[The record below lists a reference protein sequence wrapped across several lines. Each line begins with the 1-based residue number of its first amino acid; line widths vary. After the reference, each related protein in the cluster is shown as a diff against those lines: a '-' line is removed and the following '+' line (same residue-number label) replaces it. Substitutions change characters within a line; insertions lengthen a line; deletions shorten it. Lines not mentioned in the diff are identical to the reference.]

1 LPTLRTRM
9 ANERAL
15 GISFLYACQTWR
27 QLVICYG
34 EDEARA
40 MFGLTN
46 IIVVFGGGK
55 DGQFYR
61 EISELM
67 GTARIARTTY
77 SHGRSGWGRSTAG
90 EDVPILRPEE
100 IRQLPER
107 QALVVAENARPL
119 IAKVHRCI
127 DGKPGRALLAAQ
139 DAARAR
145 VDAARHSEISI
156 AERTRTAVATAR
168 RLALHP
174 DTDSRHTENRSSW

>member
-1 LPTLRTRM
+1 
-9 ANERAL
+9 
-15 GISFLYACQTWR
+15 
-27 QLVICYG
+27 
-34 EDEARA
+34 

-61 EISELM
+61 EISELI

-77 SHGRSGWGRSTAG
+77 SRGRSGWGRTTSG

-119 IAKVHRCI
+119 IARVHRCI
-127 DGKPGRALLAAQ
+127 DGKPGKELLAGQ
-139 DAARAR
+139 DAARRR
-145 VDAARHSEISI
+145 VSAARHAEIDI

-174 DTDSRHTENRSSW
+174 GTDSRRSEDRGSW